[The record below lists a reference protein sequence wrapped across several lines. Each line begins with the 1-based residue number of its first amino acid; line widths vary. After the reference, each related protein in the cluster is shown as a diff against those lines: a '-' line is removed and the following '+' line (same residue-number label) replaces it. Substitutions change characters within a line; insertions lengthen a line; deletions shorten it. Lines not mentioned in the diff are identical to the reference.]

1 MYTVHCTLYNCTH
14 AVIVFKIYWR
24 LEDLRGEE
32 RTWEGRWKLKDIR
45 FKIIAMFEGLYS
57 IVQTHM
63 MMLSE
68 TRWTQAGPGNSVDT
82 DMCHLS
88 LLLICDLSKSNNI
101 HTCSSEQ

>member
-1 MYTVHCTLYNCTH
+1 MQLAAVQQTVHCRYTCTLYTVQLYNCTH

-45 FKIIAMFEGLYS
+45 FKINAMLEDLYKH
-57 IVQTHM
+57 ILHM

-68 TRWTQAGPGNSVDT
+68 TRWTQAGPGHSVDSG
-82 DMCHLS
+82 H
-88 LLLICDLSKSNNI
+88 
-101 HTCSSEQ
+101 